1 MTRRVAETRWFLAYT
16 LIKNPRLIAHRKRY
30 MQQREEKAD
39 ISSQYAS
46 SESFH
51 AINEMKSASDGNISL
66 TEIHQLDQQSKG
78 LKREHSKSM
87 INRRASSQNNDNSE
101 WIDYKSVASL
111 TKQSSPSLRV

>member
-1 MTRRVAETRWFLAYT
+1 
-16 LIKNPRLIAHRKRY
+16 